1 MKCDTVVCIKQVPHP
16 DQLGKLALDSSG
28 RTINR
33 TGVPAVINPS
43 DRNAL
48 EEALKIKDAS
58 GGNVTVM
65 TMGPP
70 QARKALEEAL
80 AVGAD
85 NAVHLCDRAFAG
97 ADSLATAQALAH
109 GLRRTGRYGLI
120 LCGNTTV
127 DSGTG
132 QVAVQVAELLGLPC
146 VTDADEIL
154 LEEGG
159 SIRVR
164 RKWEHG
170 SLVVRMK
177 LPAVV
182 GVREGANQ
190 PRLATVMGIISAT
203 QKEILTWSAGD
214 IEADAT
220 CIGLNGSPTQVS
232 GTGVLSSGRQ
242 GEKLQGRP
250 EDTVSRAID
259 TLVKLEVL

>member
-1 MKCDTVVCIKQVPHP
+1 MSRNIVVCIKQVPHP
-16 DQLGKLALDSSG
+16 DYLGKLALDASG

-33 TGVPAVINPS
+33 AAVPAVINPA

-48 EEALKIKDAS
+48 DEALKIKDAS
-58 GGNVTVM
+58 GENTTVI

-80 AVGAD
+80 AVGLD

-97 ADSLATAQALAH
+97 ADTLATAQALAH
-109 GLRRTGRYGLI
+109 GLRRIGRYDLV

-132 QVAVQVAELLGLPC
+132 QVAVQVAEFLGLPC
-146 VTDADEIL
+146 VTDADEL
-154 LEEGG
+154 ALEDEG
-159 SIRVR
+159 RVLVR

-170 SLVVRMK
+170 SLRMRLK

-182 GVREGANQ
+182 AVREGANQ
-190 PRLATVMGIISAT
+190 PRLATVMGIIAAT
-203 QKEILTWSAGD
+203 QKEITTWSAGD
-214 IEADAT
+214 IDADAG

-232 GTGVLSSGRQ
+232 GTGKLSTTRQ
-242 GEKLQGRP
+242 GEKLQGP
-250 EDTVSRAID
+250 PDETVSRAID
-259 TLVKLEVL
+259 KLLKLEVL

>member
-1 MKCDTVVCIKQVPHP
+1 MLCNTAVCIKQVPHP
-16 DQLGKLALDSSG
+16 DQLGKLALDPSG

-33 TGVPAVINPS
+33 TGVPAVTNPS

-48 EEALKIKDAS
+48 EEALKIKDAC
-58 GGNVTVM
+58 GGNITVI

-80 AVGAD
+80 AAGAD

-97 ADSLATAQALAH
+97 ADTLATAQVLAY
-109 GLRRTGRYGLI
+109 GLRRIERYDLI

-146 VTDADEIL
+146 VTDADELL

-170 SLVVRMK
+170 SLIVRMK

-190 PRLATVMGIISAT
+190 PRLATVMGIISAA

-214 IEADAT
+214 IGADAA

-232 GTGVLSSGRQ
+232 GTGVLLSGRQ
-242 GEKLQGRP
+242 GEKLQGPP
-250 EDTVSRAID
+250 EETVSRAVAKM
-259 TLVKLEVL
+259 VKLEVL